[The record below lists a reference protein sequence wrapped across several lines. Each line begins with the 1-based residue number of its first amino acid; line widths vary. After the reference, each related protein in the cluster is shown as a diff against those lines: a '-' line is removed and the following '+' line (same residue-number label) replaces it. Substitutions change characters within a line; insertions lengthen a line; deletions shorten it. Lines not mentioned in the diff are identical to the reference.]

1 MKISLVA
8 AFTENRVI
16 GADGDLPWSLPDDM
30 KRFMSLT
37 LGHCIVMGRKTF
49 DSMDR
54 RPLRRRTNIVL
65 SRKGG
70 ITSNTD
76 SLHVVS
82 DLDAALAIAQETGE
96 NELFVIG
103 GEAIYA
109 LALPRADCLHLTRI
123 HAQIEGQVY
132 FPEYDESAWTLAK
145 TEHHEADE
153 RHPHSFTFED
163 WVRT

>member
-1 MKISLVA
+1 MKLSLVA
-8 AFTENRVI
+8 AFSENRVI
-16 GADGDLPWSLPDDM
+16 GADGDLPWSLPNDM

-54 RPLRRRTNIVL
+54 RPLPRRVNIVL

-70 ITSNTD
+70 ISSDSD
-76 SLHVVS
+76 SLRVVS
-82 DLDAALAIAQETGE
+82 DLDAAMAITREAGE
-96 NELFVIG
+96 DELFVIG

-123 HAQIEGQVY
+123 HAEIAGQVH
-132 FPEYDESAWTLAK
+132 FPEFDEAAWTLVK
-145 TEHHEADE
+145 TEHHDADE
-153 RHPHSFTFED
+153 RHAHSFTFED
-163 WVRT
+163 WVRG